1 MPLTDTA
8 CKNAKP
14 TDKARK
20 MADGH
25 GLYLEVMPSGAR
37 YWRLKYRFMEK
48 EKRLALGVYPDVTLG
63 QARQKGE
70 GARKLLANGVDPS
83 FAKKEQKRQATLN
96 AENAFLRLSP
106 ANGTKKTSSVGLTGM
121 ERPSSTDWKSIFFR

>member
-83 FAKKEQKRQATLN
+83 FAKKEQKRQATLD
-96 AENAFLRLSP
+96 AENTLRLSP

>member
-1 MPLTDTA
+1 MWVLMLLCIHQRPQMSRNFQKNWGHIWGQIFSAPKEMPPMPLTDTA

-70 GARKLLANGVDPS
+70 A
-83 FAKKEQKRQATLN
+83 
-96 AENAFLRLSP
+96 P
-106 ANGTKKTSSVGLTGM
+106 ASY
-121 ERPSSTDWKSIFFR
+121 

>member
-83 FAKKEQKRQATLN
+83 FAKKEQKRQSTLN
-96 AENAFLRLSP
+96 AENTFEAIAREWHE
-106 ANGTKKTSSVGLTGM
+106 KKP
-121 ERPSSTDWKSIFFR
+121 RPLV